1 MAFPTATVTQ
11 GSGLTI
17 NTLPNAGQAT
27 MANSLGVA
35 IASDQSAFPV
45 TSLSSGAITNPTST
59 LTRPANSVGSNV
71 TVSTTVSPYFT
82 WSGNPLVNGQGVIL
96 GGTTLP
102 AGFNAGWTYY
112 VRDVAGNTFNLA
124 GSVGGAAIVPSS
136 TGTAVTAELNY
147 KPNDLIGSAAVAG
160 SVVVPSFSIAS
171 AAGGA
176 ILPRIRIR
184 TSVPSN
190 WQGVNLSINLW
201 SGGANGT
208 TPPTYTNG
216 DAQPYAVAAGSANWL
231 GNFLVTLM
239 QFGDGAVGAGQL
251 TGANE
256 MALKLASGTTVYWDL
271 QILTYVAP
279 AASQTF
285 TLIPELLN

>member
-59 LTRPANSVGSNV
+59 LTRPSN
-71 TVSTTVSPYFT
+71 TTAYASGQLIASSTT
-82 WSGNPLVNGQGVIL
+82 
-96 GGTTLP
+96 
-102 AGFNAGWTYY
+102 
-112 VRDVAGNTFNLA
+112 
-124 GSVGGAAIVPSS
+124 
-136 TGTAVTAELNY
+136 
-147 KPNDLIGSAAVAG
+147 AG

-184 TSVPSN
+184 ASLSPSS
-190 WQGVNLSINLW
+190 WQGVNLSVNLW
-201 SGGANGT
+201 SAA
-208 TPPTYTNG
+208 PTYTNG
-216 DAQPYAVAAGSANWL
+216 DAQPYAVATGSATWL
-231 GNFLVTLM
+231 ANYLVTLT
-239 QFGDGAVGAGQL
+239 QFGDGAVGAGPL

-256 MALKLASGTTVYWDL
+256 MALKLASGTAVYWDL
-271 QILTYVAP
+271 QVLNSATP
-279 AASQTF
+279 AAGQTF

>member
-59 LTRPANSVGSNV
+59 LTRPSN
-71 TVSTTVSPYFT
+71 TTAYASGQLIASSTT
-82 WSGNPLVNGQGVIL
+82 
-96 GGTTLP
+96 
-102 AGFNAGWTYY
+102 
-112 VRDVAGNTFNLA
+112 
-124 GSVGGAAIVPSS
+124 
-136 TGTAVTAELNY
+136 
-147 KPNDLIGSAAVAG
+147 AG

-184 TSVPSN
+184 ASLSPSS
-190 WQGVNLSINLW
+190 WQGVNLSVNLW
-201 SGGANGT
+201 SAA
-208 TPPTYTNG
+208 PTYTNG
-216 DAQPYAVAAGSANWL
+216 DAQPYAVATGSATWL
-231 GNFLVTLM
+231 ANYLVTLT
-239 QFGDGAVGAGQL
+239 QFGDGSVGAGPL

-256 MALKLASGTTVYWDL
+256 MALKLASGTVVYWDL
-271 QILTYVAP
+271 QVLNSATP
-279 AASQTF
+279 AAGQTF

>member
-35 IASDQSAFPV
+35 IASDQGAFPV

-59 LTRPANSVGSNV
+59 LTRPSN
-71 TVSTTVSPYFT
+71 TTAYAPGQLIASSTT
-82 WSGNPLVNGQGVIL
+82 
-96 GGTTLP
+96 
-102 AGFNAGWTYY
+102 
-112 VRDVAGNTFNLA
+112 
-124 GSVGGAAIVPSS
+124 
-136 TGTAVTAELNY
+136 
-147 KPNDLIGSAAVAG
+147 AG

-184 TSVPSN
+184 ASLSPSS
-190 WQGVNLSINLW
+190 WQGVNLSVNLW
-201 SGGANGT
+201 SAA
-208 TPPTYTNG
+208 PTYTNG
-216 DAQPYAVAAGSANWL
+216 DAQPYAVATGSATWL
-231 GNFLVTLM
+231 ANYLVTLT
-239 QFGDGAVGAGQL
+239 QFGDGAVGAGPL

-256 MALKLASGTTVYWDL
+256 MALKLASGTAVYWDL
-271 QILTYVAP
+271 QVLNSATP
-279 AASQTF
+279 AAGQTF

>member
-59 LTRPANSVGSNV
+59 LARPANSVANV
-71 TVSTTVSPYFT
+71 AVSRTVSPYFT
-82 WSGNPLVNGQGVIL
+82 WSGNPPLVNGQGVIL
-96 GGTTLP
+96 GGTTIP
-102 AGFNAGWTYY
+102 AGFNVGLTYY
-112 VRDVAGNTFNLA
+112 VRDVAGNAFNLA
-124 GSVGGAAIVPSS
+124 GTVGAAAIVPTS
-136 TGTAVTAELNY
+136 TGTAVTAQLYY
-147 KPNDLIGSAAVAG
+147 KPNDLVGSAGVAG
-160 SVVVPSFSIAS
+160 SIVVPSFSIAS

-184 TSVPSN
+184 TSLSPFS

-201 SGGANGT
+201 SAA
-208 TPPTYTNG
+208 PTYTNG
-216 DAQPYAVAAGSANWL
+216 DAQPYAIATGSATWL
-231 GNFLVTLM
+231 ANYLVTLT
-239 QFGDGAVGAGQL
+239 QFGDGAVGAAQL

-256 MALKLASGTTVYWDL
+256 MALKLASGTAVYWDL
-271 QILTYVAP
+271 QILSYVGP

>member
-1 MAFPTATVTQ
+1 
-11 GSGLTI
+11 
-17 NTLPNAGQAT
+17 
-27 MANSLGVA
+27 VA

-59 LTRPANSVGSNV
+59 LTRPANSVANV

-96 GGTTLP
+96 GGTTIP
-102 AGFNAGWTYY
+102 AGFNVGWTYY

-124 GSVGGAAIVPSS
+124 GSVGGAAIVPAS

-184 TSVPSN
+184 TSLSPLS
-190 WQGVNLSINLW
+190 WQGVNLSVNLW
-201 SGGANGT
+201 SAA
-208 TPPTYTNG
+208 PTYTNG
-216 DAQPYAVAAGSANWL
+216 DAQPYAVATGSATWL
-231 GNFLVTLM
+231 GNFLVTLT
-239 QFGDGAVGAGQL
+239 QFGDGTVGAGQL

-256 MALKLASGTTVYWDL
+256 MALKLASGTAVYWDL
-271 QILTYVAP
+271 QILSYVAP

>member
-59 LTRPANSVGSNV
+59 LTRPSN
-71 TVSTTVSPYFT
+71 TTAYASGQLIASSTT
-82 WSGNPLVNGQGVIL
+82 
-96 GGTTLP
+96 
-102 AGFNAGWTYY
+102 
-112 VRDVAGNTFNLA
+112 
-124 GSVGGAAIVPSS
+124 
-136 TGTAVTAELNY
+136 
-147 KPNDLIGSAAVAG
+147 AG

-184 TSVPSN
+184 ASLSPSS
-190 WQGVNLSINLW
+190 WQGVNLSVNLW
-201 SGGANGT
+201 SAA
-208 TPPTYTNG
+208 PTYTNG
-216 DAQPYAVAAGSANWL
+216 DAQPYAVATGSATWL
-231 GNFLVTLM
+231 ANYLVTLT
-239 QFGDGAVGAGQL
+239 QFGDGAVGAGPL

-256 MALKLASGTTVYWDL
+256 MALKLASGTAVFWDL
-271 QILTYVAP
+271 QVLNSATP
-279 AASQTF
+279 AAGQTF